1 MIADPKARRLIALS
15 HKKFWQE
22 DDKELGY
29 AMANTPKRQRGLG
42 RGLSALM
49 ADIEQT
55 VGDTGAVNSERRNEM
70 LVPVETIHPNPGQPR
85 RHFDA
90 DDLNDL
96 AGSIRSKGII
106 QPLVVRAHPVKA
118 GEYEI
123 VAGERRWRAS
133 QLAQLHELPVVV
145 REFSDLDVL
154 EIAIIENIQRAD
166 LNPIEEA
173 SGYRQLMDKFGH
185 TQEQMAEVLGRSR
198 PHIANVLRLLALPD
212 DVQRF
217 VINGSLSSG
226 HARALITAPN
236 ASDLARVVIA
246 RGLSVRQTEKLV
258 KEPKASSKER
268 ASKSAKDADTRA
280 LEGDLSAA
288 LNMAVSIAHNPGQ
301 EGGSITISYKN
312 LEQLDELCRHLA
324 GL

>member
-1 MIADPKARRLIALS
+1 
-15 HKKFWQE
+15 
-22 DDKELGY
+22 
-29 AMANTPKRQRGLG
+29 MANTPKRQRGLG

-55 VGDTGAVNSERRNEM
+55 VGDSGPVNSERRNEL
-70 LVPVETIHPNPGQPR
+70 LVPIEAIHPNPDQPR

-118 GEYEI
+118 GEYQI

-133 QLAQLHELPVVV
+133 QLAQLHELPIVV

-173 SGYRQLMDKFGH
+173 IGYRQLMDKFGH
-185 TQEQMAEVLGRSR
+185 TQEQMAEALGKSR
-198 PHIANVLRLLALPD
+198 PHIANVLRLLALPE
-212 DVQRF
+212 DVQAL
-217 VINGSLSSG
+217 VISGSLSSG

-236 ASDLARVVIA
+236 ASELARLVVA

-258 KEPKASSKER
+258 KEPKAPSKER
-268 ASKSAKDADTRA
+268 LPKITKDADTRA

-288 LNMAVSIAHNPGQ
+288 LKMAVSIAHSPGQ
-301 EGGSITISYKN
+301 EGGAITIRYKN

>member
-1 MIADPKARRLIALS
+1 
-15 HKKFWQE
+15 
-22 DDKELGY
+22 
-29 AMANTPKRQRGLG
+29 MANTPKRQRGLG

-49 ADIEQT
+49 ADIEPA
-55 VGDTGAVNSERRNEM
+55 VGGSGPIGSDRRNDM
-70 LVPVETIHPNPGQPR
+70 LVPIENINPNPDQPR
-85 RHFDA
+85 RHFDV

-106 QPLVVRAHPVKA
+106 QPLVVRAHPGKT

-145 REFSDLDVL
+145 REFSDQDVL

-173 SGYRQLMDKFGH
+173 IGYRQLMDKFGH
-185 TQEQMAEVLGRSR
+185 TQEQMAEALGKSR
-198 PHIANVLRLLALPD
+198 PHIANVLRLLALPE
-212 DVQRF
+212 DVQSL
-217 VINGSLSSG
+217 VVNGSLSSG

-236 ASDLARVVIA
+236 ASDLARVVVA

-258 KEPKASSKER
+258 KEPKTSGKER
-268 ASKSAKDADTRA
+268 VSKSVKDADTRA

-288 LNMAVSIAHNPGQ
+288 LEMVVSITHNPGQ
-301 EGGSITISYKN
+301 EGGSITVRYKN